1 MLKIELLKQIASE
14 NDYLKVGVPE
24 LVEDTF
30 GVKTYDLLV
39 FEVTEKGA
47 GKKTVSFYVV
57 DEGVK
62 GKEQA
67 YLRTKKVV
75 AVVEPVVEGELTE
88 EVTK

>member
-1 MLKIELLKQIASE
+1 MLKSELVEQITNE
-14 NDYLKVGVPE
+14 NDYLKVGVPQE
-24 LVEDTF
+24 VEDTF

-67 YLRTKKVV
+67 YLRTKKIPI
-75 AVVEPVVEGELTE
+75 VVEPVVEGELTE